1 MTVWKMLP
9 KNATAPVGVMLG
21 VMEEGSVAGVVL
33 RDFAVGKDIKAMDVM
48 DILEEKIC
56 MHVY

>member
-9 KNATAPVGVMLG
+9 KNATAPVGVILG

-33 RDFAVGKDIKAMDVM
+33 RDFAVEKVIQAMDVM
-48 DILEEKIC
+48 DI
-56 MHVY
+56 